1 MARDEFCAKSAV
13 IREWNY
19 SVIILNHYYDSGY
32 VKQEFWVRA
41 RILITKEEKIRG
53 AR

>member
-19 SVIILNHYYDSGY
+19 SVIILNHYYDSHDSGY
-32 VKQEFWVRA
+32 VKQVSFGRF
-41 RILITKEEKIRG
+41 LTKEEKIRG
-53 AR
+53 AQ